1 MLLVHTDCQLLIFFL
16 HYILSHSY
24 SFSLFLTMLAHKST
38 QNVSCHHSC
47 INTLSLSFLSV
58 WTDCQLLLSLYYYCH
73 IVSPRYLLSSLS
85 NSSILTLC
93 SRQMFCIITLSQ
105 SVGPCKLSLVSL
117 PTATLSAVSHHILSV
132 SSTIFVLS
140 ILFLTLLAHTD
151 CQLATFLCINSF
163 SIC

>member
-58 WTDCQLLLSLYYYCH
+58 WTDCQLLLSVIFVL
-73 IVSPRYLLSSLS
+73 LLSVILS
-85 NSSILTLC
+85 AHTIYYHP
-93 SRQMFCIITLSQ
+93 CIITLSQ
-105 SVGPCKLSLVSL
+105 SVSLRRLSLVSL